1 MILPCV
7 LGFAR
12 VNRRVR
18 QGALLFSL
26 LLGACNALLGIEE
39 AEPIPADASAGGAA
53 GSSGG
58 VGGQD
63 AATGGG
69 TAGAGGGGTA
79 GQGGSGGSTPC
90 VDVLTDQKNC
100 GWCGH
105 DCGVAPCQNG
115 FCKPEEL
122 SVVDWGWDM
131 VQTTDSFFVTGGID
145 DKFYKLTKS
154 TKQLEGWDAVDD
166 VYPVAL
172 HENYV
177 YFGEDSSHGLWR
189 TPTTTLSPQKLLTAG
204 GNIQG
209 IAADASGIYYSE
221 YGLQNVR
228 RAKLDGSGPVDFVT
242 NLYNAWYLVTDTE
255 DIYVGAVNDGIYKL
269 KKNSVLPLDG
279 NSLPYFYDI
288 SGDGPSVVTL
298 DADNVF
304 FATGDP
310 SGTFPVSSATI
321 LRVRKDKSQTS
332 TVATSSTLV
341 FDIVSDGGFAYWVEE
356 GTLQNDY
363 GDGAV
368 RRIELDNP
376 AAVIQTYSDTGRAP
390 LAIAIDG
397 DWVYWLN
404 GGWTSLPGSVVRV
417 RR

>member
-1 MILPCV
+1 MRRFRTSVALP
-7 LGFAR
+7 FAL
-12 VNRRVR
+12 
-18 QGALLFSL
+18 AIA
-26 LLGACNALLGIEE
+26 ACNALLGIEE
-39 AEPIPADASAGGAA
+39 ASEISGDASVAGGAGGTSGSG

-58 VGGQD
+58 DASIGGV
-63 AATGGG
+63 AGATGGS
-69 TAGAGGGGTA
+69 A
-79 GQGGSGGSTPC
+79 GQAGSGGGSPC
-90 VDVLTDQKNC
+90 VDTQNDQKNC

-105 DCGVAPCQNG
+105 DCGTAPCQSG
-115 FCKPEEL
+115 YCKPEEL

-131 VQTTDSFFVTGGID
+131 VQTSDAFFIAGGID
-145 DKFYKLTKS
+145 DKFHKLNKQTKF
-154 TKQLEGWDAVDD
+154 LESWDATDD
-166 VYPVAL
+166 VYTVAL
-172 HENYV
+172 HESYV
-177 YFGEDSSHGLWR
+177 YFGEDSSHALWR
-189 TPTTTLSPQKLLTAG
+189 SPVSTLSPSKILTAAA
-204 GNIQG
+204 NIQG
-209 IAADASGIYYSE
+209 IAADASGLYYSE

-228 RAKLDGSGPVDFVT
+228 RANLDGTGASDFIT
-242 NLYNAWYLVTDTE
+242 NLYNAWYLVTDST
-255 DIYVGAVNDGIYKL
+255 DLYVGAVNDGIFKVS
-269 KKNSVLPLDG
+269 KTATPPLNA

-298 DADNVF
+298 DDDSVF

-321 LRVRKDKSQTS
+321 LRVKKDKSQTS

-341 FDIVSDGGFAYWVEE
+341 YDIASEGGFAYWVEE

-376 AAVIQTYSDTGRAP
+376 AAVVQTYSVTVRAP
-390 LAIAIDG
+390 LAIAVDG
-397 DWVYWLN
+397 NWVYWLN